1 VKWKHGGPAGPFIS
15 SWAGSVKR
23 ATDLLLDGPE
33 GCDGLLVGQSVV
45 TGQSVPAPTTS
56 LAKTI
61 SVASRVRRQSS
72 RVMGSPRR
80 KASRRVRPYALPEVV
95 FALEADGPCQCVG
108 W

>member
-33 GCDGLLVGQSVV
+33 GCDGLLVGQSGGDWPVGARSDDV
-45 TGQSVPAPTTS
+45 A
-56 LAKTI
+56 AKTI